1 MVQIQPFWPTL
12 KDHATGF
19 AWECFRP
26 LCFRGDLNNP
36 PTAVG
41 GIQELGYGN
50 VCRPDLNNPPTA
62 VGGIQEL
69 GYGNVCRLDLRSCE
83 KIDFEKNRK
92 KFSRVFDLQTI
103 FSKSIDHFD

>member
-26 LCFRGDLNNP
+26 LCFRG
-36 PTAVG
+36 
-41 GIQELGYGN
+41 
-50 VCRPDLNNPPTA
+50 DLNNPPTA

-103 FSKSIDHFD
+103 FSKSIDHFDGRNARPIQLIHSF